1 MINTLIE
8 DQLTAIIG
16 LVVPAIG
23 IAVWF
28 IADRKTKNAQPE
40 EHDG

>member
-1 MINTLIE
+1 MAKEGVSVLQIMKLLTMINTLIE

-23 IAVWF
+23 IAV
-28 IADRKTKNAQPE
+28 
-40 EHDG
+40 